1 MQLNFEK
8 RHSFSH
14 KKHNQLNFILIL
26 KWERYLLLSV
36 LRGMFLD

>member
-1 MQLNFEK
+1 MQLNFEMH
-8 RHSFSH
+8 HSFSY
-14 KKHNQLNFILIL
+14 KKHNHMNFILIL